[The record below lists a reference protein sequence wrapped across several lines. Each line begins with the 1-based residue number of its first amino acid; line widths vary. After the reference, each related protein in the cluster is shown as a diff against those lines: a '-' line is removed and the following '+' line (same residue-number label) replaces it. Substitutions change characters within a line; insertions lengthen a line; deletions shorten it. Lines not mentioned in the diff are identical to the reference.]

1 MASPTQWTCVWV
13 DSGSWSWTGRPG
25 VLRFMGSQRV
35 RHDWA
40 IELNWIFC
48 NICSHFFHSHM
59 QYKLFQPFEC
69 KLYKFFPFVPQNF
82 SVWDFSGGSV
92 VKSHL
97 SMQET
102 RVPSL
107 VWEDPT
113 CHRATKPMH
122 HDYWACFRARQPQ
135 LLKPFC
141 PRAHAPQQEKPQKW
155 EIFSLKL
162 EKSLDSSKDPAE
174 LKINKYNYFLKDFI
188 FSKIKNISFIN
199 IKMTEIREVSIDAR
213 LLSNPQCAFK
223 CGQLSQ

>member
-1 MASPTQWTCVWV
+1 MLNGFFLINFCIPQLSIWHT
-13 DSGSWSWTGRPG
+13 
-25 VLRFMGSQRV
+25 V
-35 RHDWA
+35 RT
-40 IELNWIFC
+40 LN
-48 NICSHFFHSHM
+48 
-59 QYKLFQPFEC
+59 
-69 KLYKFFPFVPQNF
+69 FPFWKQI
-82 SVWDFSGGSV
+82 S
-92 VKSHL
+92 
-97 SMQET
+97 QT
-102 RVPSL
+102 SL
-107 VWEDPT
+107 VVEWIRIQLPMQGTRFQFLFWEDST
-113 CHRATKPMH
+113 YRDAAKPMH